1 MIVLDASVLVAVL
14 VDDDAD
20 STDLALQRMRDDLH
34 WVVPE
39 HAIIE
44 TVHALRGLM
53 LAGKISTEQLGSHA
67 QTLVDWALDVWPTTP
82 LLSRVLELAHNVSA
96 YDAAYIALAEELGAT
111 LITGDQRLTRMPH
124 VRCPVVS
131 IAVSDSR

>member
-20 STDLALQRMRDDLH
+20 STDVALQRMRDDLH

-39 HAIIE
+39 HALIE

-53 LAGKISTEQLGSHA
+53 LAGKISRQQLDDHT
-67 QTLVDWALDVWPTTP
+67 QTLVDWALDAWPTIP
-82 LLSRVLELAHNVSA
+82 LLPRVLELAHNVSA
-96 YDAAYIALAEELGAT
+96 YDAAYIALAEDLSAA
-111 LITGDQRLTRMPH
+111 LITGDQRLTRVPS
-124 VRCPVVS
+124 VRCS
-131 IAVSDSR
+131 IVHIAMSDSR

>member
-1 MIVLDASVLVAVL
+1 MIVLDASVLVTVL
-14 VDDDAD
+14 VDDDAT
-20 STDLALQRMRDDLH
+20 STDVALQRMRDDLH

-53 LAGKISTEQLGSHA
+53 LVGKISHRQLDEHT
-67 QTLVDWALDVWPTTP
+67 QTLVDWALDAWPTIP

-96 YDAAYIALAEELGAT
+96 YDAAYIALAEELGAPLMT
-111 LITGDQRLTRMPH
+111 ADGRLARVPG
-124 VRCPVVS
+124 VRCPVVT